1 MFGIAFAFEGSKSHK
16 KILMAR
22 KLYIFNP
29 SGRVKTDG
37 QATKWLGG
45 YSSTYV
51 YLGDFGARMLGVG
64 SHMSIKRLPAWLH
77 NQPVGS
83 AIASK
88 GGASR
93 LDRSFRG
100 WG

>member
-1 MFGIAFAFEGSKSHK
+1 
-16 KILMAR
+16 MAR

-29 SGRVKTDG
+29 SGRVKMDG
-37 QATKWLGG
+37 RTAKWLGG
-45 YSSTYV
+45 YTSTYV
-51 YLGDFGARMLGVG
+51 YLGDFEARMLGVG
-64 SHMSIKRLPAWLH
+64 NYLSIKRLPAWLH
-77 NQPVGS
+77 NQPAGS
-83 AIASK
+83 TVVK

>member
-1 MFGIAFAFEGSKSHK
+1 
-16 KILMAR
+16 MAR

-29 SGRVKTDG
+29 TGRQRTNWNLNAPIKV
-37 QATKWLGG
+37 LGTF
-45 YSSTYV
+45 SSNYT
-51 YLGDFGARMLGVG
+51 YLGDQYARLLGVEG
-64 SHMSIKRLPAWLH
+64 RFDNRIKAWALDASVVTKPA
-77 NQPVGS
+77 
-83 AIASK
+83 K

>member
-1 MFGIAFAFEGSKSHK
+1 
-16 KILMAR
+16 MAR

-29 SGRVKTDG
+29 TGRVKVDG
-37 QATKWLGG
+37 QTNKWLGG
-45 YSSTYV
+45 YTSTYV
-51 YLGDFGARMLGVG
+51 YLGDFEARMLGVG
-64 SHMSIKRLPAWLH
+64 NYLSIKRLPAWLH
-77 NQPVGS
+77 SQPS
-83 AIASK
+83 NPAAAR